1 MSAPPLAVL
10 PTRRR
15 PAGLAYRRRS
25 AACLALLLALLPGRP
40 ARAGTIEDARK
51 AMAKALA
58 SDDPAVRKTAFL
70 AMMDHDG
77 KDAFEDVAAVLG
89 REQDP
94 VVQHAAVLALG
105 RMRSPA
111 ATDALAAATRA
122 AKGPKRLLFLL
133 AYREQMSD
141 AGKAVLLEVAGGSD
155 PVAAAH
161 AGLALGRKKVAE
173 AAPLLVALLAQ
184 KEPPV
189 RAAAARALGELGA
202 LAPKDTAAKLA
213 DALATA
219 DGRDRTDLAVALETL
234 TGQKGVDDDPAAW
247 KALVGGAAAATVAKA
262 PRPTAWVVGVPVR
275 GKRVVLVVDHSVSTD
290 DPHPFQDRER
300 LQALCKVPGARDV
313 PWFKMKTVGD
323 FLNAHA
329 TRMVAD
335 LPEGRALGFVATG
348 GTKNDTK
355 LARPTPATPGARLA
369 VTKAIEAMK
378 PENGLDLLGALTAA
392 LDAGGKEPAALA
404 NGPDEIVYLGCGV
417 PWQAPVKDPSA
428 VGASAGLRARLR
440 LVPIHM
446 IGVGNHN
453 ADMYRTI
460 ADLSGGKYV
469 DLSR

>member
-1 MSAPPLAVL
+1 MDAPRAPVPPA
-10 PTRRR
+10 RRR
-15 PAGLAYRRRS
+15 RAGLASRS
-25 AACLALLLALLPGRP
+25 QGRPLVSGLAVALALTLAGAFVGAPT
-40 ARAGTIEDARK
+40 ARAGTLDDARK

-58 SDDPAVRKTAFL
+58 SDDPAVRRTAFL
-70 AMMDHDG
+70 AMMDFDG
-77 KDAFEDVAAVLG
+77 KDAFDDVAAVLG

-94 VVQHAAVLALG
+94 VVQHAAVLAIG

-122 AKGPKRLLFLL
+122 AKGPRRLLYLL
-133 AYREQMSD
+133 AYREQLSD
-141 AGKAVLLEVAGGSD
+141 AGKAVLLEIAGGTD
-155 PVAAAH
+155 AVAAAH
-161 AGLALGRKKVAE
+161 AGLALAKKKVAE
-173 AAPLLVALLAQ
+173 AAPLLVALLGQ
-184 KEPPV
+184 KDAPV
-189 RAAAARALGELGA
+189 RAAAARALAELGV

-213 DALATA
+213 DALATGE
-219 DGRDRTDLAVALETL
+219 GRERTDLVTALEAI
-234 TGQKGVDDDPAAW
+234 TGQKGLEDDP
-247 KALVGGAAAATVAKA
+247 
-262 PRPTAWVVGVPVR
+262 VGVPVR

-313 PWFKMKTVGD
+313 PWFKMKTIGD

-335 LPEGRALGFVATG
+335 LPEGRAIGFVATG

-355 LARPTPATPGARLA
+355 LARPTPATPGARTA
-369 VTKAIEAMK
+369 VAKAIEAMK

-404 NGPDEIVYLGCGV
+404 NGPDEIVYFGCGV
-417 PWQAPVKDPSA
+417 PWQAPVKEPAA
-428 VGASAGLRARLR
+428 VGVSAGLRARLR

-460 ADLSGGKYV
+460 ADLSGGRYV